1 MGITTPC
8 LFTHHVTSALTRSP
22 HLEGSASSHRP
33 RGATRGQEGDAR
45 VGSPHTHTSH
55 RPRSWPGLP
64 ACPPLRPG
72 PSHRQPTGVAFLP
85 PTRPPDRTRLEPCR
99 PRRIRLPRRR
109 ASRPG
114 RAVAPRPRSARPQ
127 CDCKHAAHQYGYKLC
142 GHLGHVF
149 RGQLTST
156 VWGSN
161 PQCMHWT
168 QLAHQYGLGLQSQSN
183 APVPHSWYLA
193 PCPSQNCLPT
203 YLMREANRGDQRRSE
218 AVGGRISCTHPPIH
232 RTWARS
238 EAEAESG
245 ARTLPIHRTW
255 VRPRHRKRRALGRS
269 GRRSEEHP

>member
-1 MGITTPC
+1 MSDRVRTGHHSGRVACSVINLSLPC
-8 LFTHHVTSALTRSP
+8 GLRLPGHAT
-22 HLEGSASSHRP
+22 ASK
-33 RGATRGQEGDAR
+33 GASGR
-45 VGSPHTHTSH
+45 VGDSR
-55 RPRSWPGLP
+55 RPDRISTNG
-64 ACPPLRPG
+64 
-72 PSHRQPTGVAFLP
+72 S
-85 PTRPPDRTRLEPCR
+85 PTRISLGT
-99 PRRIRLPRRR
+99 
-109 ASRPG
+109 
-114 RAVAPRPRSARPQ
+114 PQ

-161 PQCMHWT
+161 PKCMHWT

-238 EAEAESG
+238 EAEAESA

-255 VRPRHRKRRALGRS
+255 VRPRHRKRRALDRS